1 MLLERARFN
10 TSTCEEIIKGVADEE
25 QIALQRSRGRIE
37 SRKRF
42 KRSSSQP
49 LLDHRP
55 VNYLY
60 LDESGQSGGDPGPQ
74 GFFALGAIS
83 INQEDVDNYVVAADQ
98 LKRDFFDRAD
108 VTFHEP
114 GMRRR
119 EGRWGFNGDIKRQ
132 AEFDRRL
139 DELVRSTKFI
149 AFGAGI
155 IKGPFVEDYVKTPVD
170 PYLPTDVYAVSI
182 MMLLERYLDYL
193 AHVPEARMGRLTL
206 ESIGPREDA
215 MHQLE
220 YARLLLEGTQWV
232 PDSAFRNFLETG
244 LLFTPKTA
252 SHPLELADMFSRDIF
267 EWIRSGCTS
276 TPKRWE
282 IFGEKIYHRNDGS
295 MGKFGLKVFPDSDIR
310 SCIEAHRI
318 HCGAMPEDK
327 T

>member
-132 AEFDRRL
+132 AKFDRRL
-139 DELVRSTKFI
+139 DELVQPGGSQL
-149 AFGAGI
+149 
-155 IKGPFVEDYVKTPVD
+155 PF
-170 PYLPTDVYAVSI
+170 
-182 MMLLERYLDYL
+182 
-193 AHVPEARMGRLTL
+193 
-206 ESIGPREDA
+206 
-215 MHQLE
+215 
-220 YARLLLEGTQWV
+220 
-232 PDSAFRNFLETG
+232 
-244 LLFTPKTA
+244 
-252 SHPLELADMFSRDIF
+252 
-267 EWIRSGCTS
+267 
-276 TPKRWE
+276 
-282 IFGEKIYHRNDGS
+282 NDGQ
-295 MGKFGLKVFPDSDIR
+295 F
-310 SCIEAHRI
+310 
-318 HCGAMPEDK
+318 
-327 T
+327 